1 MIRESGVSSTQPLS
15 TNNSE
20 DEEHLD
26 DAASRAISEQGLIR
40 IQGPEQENKCPS
52 GSSKKCRVF

>member
-1 MIRESGVSSTQPLS
+1 LFKKTFHF
-15 TNNSE
+15 E